1 MRKRNKITWGKL
13 WPYFLTE
20 IAALVLAGLLVS
32 AVYSLTDETVRK
44 EIDGYVSG
52 LDKIEYVGGD
62 GNILTRVRDLRNTLY
77 YDDAYDDCYVV
88 SILYDCFDAEG
99 YRENDGQEQ
108 GIVTDGLYLEGTIVY
123 LKARFFEEDEYRS
136 ASLRRERLWDLTKYF
151 SKEEIEKLVD
161 FIQIGRETS
170 FFLDNTV
177 EEVRGRE
184 KEDGH
189 FIITGMTV
197 SAPGTL
203 ELRSKEYKASDMI
216 LPTGYLTKDGRQGT
230 VSLSLVVEKQ
240 NAELCGKM
248 EWFRVEGE
256 EDSRYY
262 MKTLNYCD
270 PYYTWLGKNQ
280 RIREIQEAS
289 NGEVSYLTTGA
300 DATVPNAVLY
310 VMFDRGQIVWNK
322 AGRKIL
328 CTVLFVQCCAVIAM
342 IILHVGL
349 RKREEQRKL
358 RDTFVN
364 AMAHELKTPAAVV
377 RNTAEYL
384 ATGAKPEKQG
394 HYIDVLTRESDSM
407 DTMLNRML
415 TYTQVLDGK
424 VELHPVET
432 DWNSLTDKV
441 IDSYSDLIT
450 ERHMTVTFSVRT
462 EEKPVCDPDLI
473 GMVIDNLI
481 SNAVRHGE
489 PGSTIIVQTV
499 GQRFMVWNK
508 ADPLT
513 DAELEKLWTPMF
525 QTERRSKD
533 SETGGMGLAISAGI
547 LDRHGA
553 TYGAYNQN
561 DGLLFRFDF
570 TKAKENTKN
579 RRYAWVFLPL
589 AGMWLLL
596 AANNGMRYASGGN
609 TDDLILMCL
618 QLAVGIAQTAVY
630 ALNSRLGKKRI
641 RKRKS

>member
-13 WPYFLTE
+13 WPYLLTE

-52 LDKIEYVGGD
+52 LDQIEHGGGD
-62 GNILTRVRDLRNTLY
+62 VNILTRVRDLRNTLY

-88 SILYDCFDAEG
+88 SVLYDCFDAEG
-99 YRENDGQEQ
+99 YRENGGKEQ

-123 LKARFFEEDEYRS
+123 LKAEYYEEDEYH
-136 ASLRRERLWDLTKYF
+136 SLWLQKERIWDLTKYF
-151 SKEEIEKLVD
+151 SKEEIEKLV
-161 FIQIGRETS
+161 E
-170 FFLDNTV
+170 FLPIDKGLSVSWNITV
-177 EEVRGRE
+177 KQVRGRE

-203 ELRSKEYKASDMI
+203 ELRSKEYKTSDMI

-230 VSLSLVVEKQ
+230 VLLSLVVEKQ
-240 NAELCGKM
+240 NRELSGKM
-248 EWFRVEGE
+248 EWLRVEGE

-262 MKTLNYCD
+262 LKTLNYCD
-270 PYYTWLGKNQ
+270 PYYTWLGTNQ

-289 NGEVSYLTTGA
+289 NGEVSYLTRGA
-300 DATVPNAVLY
+300 DATIPNTVLY

-328 CTVLFVQCCAVIAM
+328 CAVLFVQSCAVIAM
-342 IILHVGL
+342 IILYTGL
-349 RKREEQRKL
+349 HKREEQRKL

-415 TYTQVLDGK
+415 TYTRVLDGK

-441 IDSYSDLIT
+441 IDSYSDLIAERNMKIVFTKRDT
-450 ERHMTVTFSVRT
+450 EW
-462 EEKPVCDPDLI
+462 PVCDPDLI

-489 PGSTIIVQTV
+489 PGSAIIVQTV

-513 DAELEKLWTPMF
+513 DEELEKLWTPMF

-553 TYGAYNQN
+553 SYGAYNHE
-561 DGLLFRFDF
+561 DGLLFMFDF
-570 TKAKENTKN
+570 TKAKENTKTM
-579 RRYAWVFLPL
+579 RYAWVFLAL
-589 AGMWLLL
+589 AGLWLLL
-596 AANNGMRYASGGN
+596 AAFHGMSYVSGGN
-609 TDDLILMCL
+609 VGDLIVMCGE
-618 QLAVGIAQTAVY
+618 LAVGIAQTAVY
-630 ALNSRLGKKRI
+630 ALNSRFGKKRI